1 MSSIKEIIA
10 RMTLEEKCSLL
21 SGLDFWHTKSVDRL
35 GVKGVMVSDGPHG
48 LRKQDSA
55 GDHLGIN
62 DSIKAVCFPAAC
74 ATTASFDRDL
84 VNRLGQA
91 IGDQCQHEE
100 VAVNLG
106 PAINIKRSP
115 LCGRNFEYMS
125 EDPYLV
131 AEMAT
136 SLIQGVQS
144 RNIGVSVKHFAM
156 NKPGSLDNVLAHTFP
171 LLGNTLLLVDADLRI
186 ISIYSSQ
193 EGIVDIAK
201 ADLKEDL
208 MAQARQEY
216 LQTRNEREV
225 FYRHIEGDCP
235 RLIYNLF
242 DEGEFV
248 GILSLQED
256 AVPIRPCDADILKL
270 LGDYVA
276 KIFRHL
282 GSKYSPHINRLSSV
296 VSYLLHNNINPD
308 NLRKSVHHAA
318 DYAGIG
324 KEEEFLALVIH
335 KPEDQADRYLPFFMH
350 SLSVRVPGLVLE
362 TNELEDSVFI
372 LRYSLARSLGI
383 DVEQTIEDYLQ
394 EFDFSAGISELYPDL
409 ADTRFYYRQA
419 KIALMMAVST
429 DLKHVNAF
437 SQYYANYLMNRL
449 TSDMPPRV
457 LYSRSFRNILE
468 LDKESTISYLET
480 LRAFM
485 KNHLSMTKTANALYI
500 SRNALLYRMEKIQTL
515 MKECGEDLTNDVD
528 YLRILT
534 SFLMYDRYSESVN
547 TADLH

>member
-1 MSSIKEIIA
+1 MNLTYNIIY
-10 RMTLEEKCSLL
+10 EELKQSLDCKL
-21 SGLDFWHTKSVDRL
+21 YGSNL
-35 GVKGVMVSDGPHG
+35 GVEPFGNFQIYEKGMRLENS
-48 LRKQDSA
+48 
-55 GDHLGIN
+55 
-62 DSIKAVCFPAAC
+62 CFYIVTSTPYDLPAYADKILFILC
-74 ATTASFDRDL
+74 
-84 VNRLGQA
+84 
-91 IGDQCQHEE
+91 EE
-100 VAVNLG
+100 AVNDVTLRLMEHYSYIG
-106 PAINIKRSP
+106 FSEEQPVWKVVNIVLNAVHKFTDWRDDFDNEI
-115 LCGRNFEYMS
+115 R
-125 EDPYLV
+125 
-131 AEMAT
+131 
-136 SLIQGVQS
+136 
-144 RNIGVSVKHFAM
+144 
-156 NKPGSLDNVLAHTFP
+156 KPGSLDNVLAHTFP